1 MGVLLSSL
9 GTALGALCVYRAAPH
24 QRLGAL
30 LRRPWRLRG
39 TGLAL
44 MLAGVV
50 GLCRALHPAAG
61 FFTALTLVM
70 CVWIALPYLTA
81 GRPMPTEDADGAQ

>member
-1 MGVLLSSL
+1 MVLLLSSL
-9 GTALGALCVYRAAPH
+9 GTALGALCVYRAAPR
-24 QRLGAL
+24 QRLGGP
-30 LRRPWRLRG
+30 LRRPAWLRG
-39 TGLAL
+39 AGCAL
-44 MLAGVV
+44 MLAGVA

-81 GRPMPTEDADGAQ
+81 GRPAPSEDVDGAQ